1 MEVPASTS
9 GTATNIEQI
18 PASTTDW
25 TNLFA
30 GISAEVQKAIDIM
43 SKEELASVITF
54 MNKQRCLLVVFS
66 ALKSYQRIKI
76 TNLDGPLS

>member
-1 MEVPASTS
+1 V
-9 GTATNIEQI
+9 
-18 PASTTDW
+18 
-25 TNLFA
+25 
-30 GISAEVQKAIDIM
+30 GISAKVQKAIDIM
-43 SKEELASVITF
+43 SEEELASIITF